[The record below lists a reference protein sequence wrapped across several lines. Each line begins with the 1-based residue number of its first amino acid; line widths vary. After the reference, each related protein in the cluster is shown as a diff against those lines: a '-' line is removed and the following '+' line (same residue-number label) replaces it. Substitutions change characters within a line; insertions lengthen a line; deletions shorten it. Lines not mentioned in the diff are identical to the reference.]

1 MWRLVFHWLVTKP
14 IMLLVVGLNVRNRDR
29 LPQHGPAI
37 IVANHN
43 SHADTV
49 ALMSLFPSKTLRTV
63 RPVAAADYFLRN
75 RAMSWFARKCIGILP
90 FDRDALKN
98 GRDPFDE
105 CVQALDRGE
114 ILILFP
120 EGSRGEPERMQ
131 RFKKGVYHLAARRPD
146 VPVTPIYLHGLGKVL
161 PKGAFIP
168 LPLFCDAFIG
178 EVIPERPVDPEQY
191 IAVLRAALSCQQ
203 PQDGRLDLPAQRG
216 REVDDCVPEVR
227 VSAVQLGHSLGG
239 VTDLP

>member
-168 LPLFCDAFIG
+168 LPLFLRRLHRRGHPGAAG
-178 EVIPERPVDPEQY
+178 RSR
-191 IAVLRAALSCQQ
+191 AVHRRVTRGSFVPAAPGWPSRSAGAARARSRRLRARGTGQCDTARPQ
-203 PQDGRLDLPAQRG
+203 PRWGD
-216 REVDDCVPEVR
+216 
-227 VSAVQLGHSLGG
+227 
-239 VTDLP
+239 